1 MIKKYFL
8 VFSLL
13 FAISIHAQ
21 ELPKTLNSIEIFEI
35 VRNFHPI
42 VRQSNINIEK
52 SKADIL
58 GARGNF
64 DPTLSYYM
72 GEKTFNNDFYYKDI
86 SLELKIPA
94 WYGIEIYAGIDD
106 LTGNRLDPSQSVGKS
121 NYVGINIPLA
131 KNLLMDKRR
140 AYLKQAKIFNSISEI
155 EQNILINDLFM
166 DAIDSYW
173 AWLKAY
179 QTYKIIENTVLINE
193 NRLELVKKS
202 YLNGERPEIDITEAT
217 TQLLNFQYQKNENW
231 LEFQNAGLQLSAFL
245 WTENN
250 QPFELPESVIPQN
263 IWDNDSTYEN
273 FNFSLLELLNDAEEN
288 HPYLKIYNF
297 KLNILEIDKKL
308 KFQDLLPKIDFS
320 YNFLAKEYKLQ
331 NTLLEASPFQN
342 NYQFGIKAE
351 VPLLLSQGRANY
363 KIAKLK
369 IEETILDQNQ
379 KKLAV
384 QLKIKSYY
392 NEFITLKNQ
401 VAVQLKYLQNY
412 KKLVKAE
419 EIRFENGESSL
430 FFINSREN
438 GALEAEKKLIELK
451 AKYFKSIY
459 AVQWSAGLLK

>member
-1 MIKKYFL
+1 M
-8 VFSLL
+8 
-13 FAISIHAQ
+13 
-21 ELPKTLNSIEIFEI
+21 
-35 VRNFHPI
+35 
-42 VRQSNINIEK
+42 
-52 SKADIL
+52 
-58 GARGNF
+58 
-64 DPTLSYYM
+64 
-72 GEKTFNNDFYYKDI
+72 
-86 SLELKIPA
+86 
-94 WYGIEIYAGIDD
+94 
-106 LTGNRLDPSQSVGKS
+106 
-121 NYVGINIPLA
+121 
-131 KNLLMDKRR
+131 
-140 AYLKQAKIFNSISEI
+140 SEI

-288 HPYLKIYNF
+288 HPYLKIYNY